1 MFSPVLVTPPAV
13 QPVTLA
19 EAKLHLRIEADV
31 NEEDALVQSLIA
43 AATAHFDGW
52 SGTLGRCLIN
62 QTWSVPFGSWPSDG
76 LMRLPFPNISSPV
89 VTYRDINNATQ
100 TVSGSL
106 VFTYADHL
114 GTTLRLSDTFT
125 YPPLFDDTATPITVQ
140 FTAGYGATGI
150 DVPAPIR
157 QAMLL
162 LIGHLYQNREAA
174 ISGGM
179 AQLPLGI
186 AALVAPYRKV
196 SA

>member
-1 MFSPVLVTPPAV
+1 MYPPVLITPPAV

-19 EAKLHLRIEADV
+19 EAKLHLRVDAND
-31 NEEDALVQSLIA
+31 EDTLIQSLIA

-52 SGTLGRCLIN
+52 SGTLGRCLIT
-62 QTWSVPFGSWPSDG
+62 QTWSVPFGSWPIDG
-76 LMRLPFPNISSPV
+76 LMQLPYPNISSPV
-89 VTYRDINNATQ
+89 LTYRDTANVTQ
-100 TVSGSL
+100 TVSAGL
-106 VFTYADHL
+106 VTLYSNHI
-114 GTTLRLSDTFT
+114 GTTLRLSDAFT
-125 YPPLFDDTATPITVQ
+125 YPDVFDDTATPITVQ

-162 LIGHLYQNREAA
+162 LIGHLYANREAA

-186 AALVAPYRKV
+186 AALVAPYRRIGL
-196 SA
+196 